1 MERVTIKAEV
11 REVGRKGINN
21 RLRQGGLIPAV
32 LYGKGEKAVGLAV
45 NAKEFTSLMK
55 GAAGTNALIHL
66 EMAEG
71 AKKEPVV
78 VMLKD
83 FQTDT
88 ITRKITHIDLLKIN
102 MKEKVTVKIPVH
114 LTGKSIGVT
123 KGGLIEQA
131 RREIEAK
138 CLPGNIPDAIEAD
151 ITHLDVGQSLHL
163 NELKLPEG
171 VEVPHDADFA
181 IVSIVMPREEEAA
194 PAVAA
199 AEVPAEGAPAA
210 GAAPAAPA
218 PAPEAKGEK
227 K

>member
-138 CLPGNIPDAIEAD
+138 CLPGNIPDSIEVD
-151 ITHLDVGQSLHL
+151 ITPLDVGQSLHL

-171 VEVPHDADFA
+171 VEVPHDVDFA
-181 IVSIVMPREEEAA
+181 IVSIVTPREEEAA
-194 PAVAA
+194 PAA
-199 AEVPAEGAPAA
+199 AEAPVEGAPAA
-210 GAAPAAPA
+210 AAPVAAPT

>member
-32 LYGKGEKAVGLAV
+32 LYGKGEKAVGLVV

-55 GAAGTNALIHL
+55 GTAGTNALIHL

-138 CLPGNIPDAIEAD
+138 CLPGNIPDSIEVD
-151 ITHLDVGQSLHL
+151 ITHLDMGQSLHL

-171 VEVPHDADFA
+171 IEVPHDADFA
-181 IVSIVMPREEEAA
+181 IVSIVTPREEEAA
-194 PAVAA
+194 PAAAA